1 LPSLQRRLFMDFV
14 FGAKLAE
21 LSDKYGMSQVTVRGE
36 IADLRRQ
43 AKAHI
48 IEKELSFMAKVERAR
63 RELAPK
69 PARPAITVKGFG
81 DLAVN
86 GRRIEAVSGASI

>member
-48 IEKELSFMAKVERAR
+48 LKKELAFEERLKRAAAM
-63 RELAPK
+63 LAPEPK
-69 PARPAITVKGFG
+69 PKTITRSLT
-81 DLAVN
+81 DLRVN
-86 GRRIEAVSGASI
+86 SGRIHSCAPR